1 VAGSAAEV
9 GPAVLAAREAGGVRI
24 VLVKTSRRANI
35 AVHDELH
42 QAVATAVR
50 RVMA

>member
-1 VAGSAAEV
+1 M
-9 GPAVLAAREAGGVRI
+9 AARQPGGVRV
-24 VLVKTSRRANI
+24 VLVKTSRRANV